1 MMDDTTKGA
10 GGTPDESFTWQG
22 ADSAD
27 AGTEP
32 DETSAGDKAREWMA
46 QLEDMIGNVAE
57 QATPV
62 VKEIGAKAAELTAVA
77 ADKAGPMAHKAAGWI
92 DEKTPGV
99 ADRARQIA
107 ADLRASL
114 SGDDGEGEAAAAA
127 GDAVEKAADTVEKA
141 ADAAEEAAS

>member
-1 MMDDTTKGA
+1 MDEKTVND

-27 AGTEP
+27 AGTEA
-32 DETSAGDKAREWMA
+32 DEAGAAVGDRAREWMA
-46 QLEDMIGNVAE
+46 QLEDMIGNIAT

-107 ADLRASL
+107 SDLRAGL
-114 SGDDGEGEAAAAA
+114 AGEADAADAADAADEAGDAA
-127 GDAVEKAADTVEKA
+127 GDAAD
-141 ADAAEEAAS
+141 EAAS